1 MNKEQLRMQMLAG
14 IITEGQYK
22 AKLNEANEGLL
33 DFVKANSKEISQAV
47 GATNLKNISS
57 DSMGDISATPLF
69 TDYEMVT
76 PTSAPDATFTLNGD
90 LNGETYSIQDAI
102 SNPNM
107 FLNKEIIFKRDDSF
121 YPEKVTIGIIEDDA
135 IGFPVKG
142 YKGSDV
148 SFSLTPITDGEESGK
163 IEVGG
168 ETIYYT
174 MYNV

>member
-1 MNKEQLRMQMLAG
+1 MTQEQLRMQMLAG

-22 AKLNEANEGLL
+22 EMLNEANEDLL
-33 DFVKANSKEISQAV
+33 NFIESNSEEIAKQLGNDAYKLSNIDFD
-47 GATNLKNISS
+47 TN
-57 DSMGDISATPLF
+57 GDVSASPLYR
-69 TDYEMVT
+69 DYEMVT
-76 PTSAPDATFTLNGD
+76 PTSAPDATIT

-107 FLNKEIIFKRDDSF
+107 FLNKEIIFQRMEGY

>member
-1 MNKEQLRMQMLAG
+1 MLFENLHLKTSFKT
-14 IITEGQYK
+14 ICSNPSTSTFKRQFLFFLQF
-22 AKLNEANEGLL
+22 KLSNI
-33 DFVKANSKEISQAV
+33 DFD
-47 GATNLKNISS
+47 TN
-57 DSMGDISATPLF
+57 GDVSASPLYR
-69 TDYEMVT
+69 DYEMVT
-76 PTSAPDATFTLNGD
+76 PTSAPDATFT

-107 FLNKEIIFKRDDSF
+107 FLNKEIIFQRMEGY
-121 YPEKVTIGIIEDDA
+121 YPEKVTIGTIEDDA

-168 ETIYYT
+168 KTIYYT

>member
-1 MNKEQLRMQMLAG
+1 MTQEQLRMQMLAG

-22 AKLNEANEGLL
+22 EMLDKIEDDDLLNFIKSNSEEIAKQLGNDAYKLSNI
-33 DFVKANSKEISQAV
+33 DFD
-47 GATNLKNISS
+47 TN
-57 DSMGDISATPLF
+57 GDVSASPLYR
-69 TDYEMVT
+69 DYEMVT
-76 PTSAPDATFTLNGD
+76 PTSAPDATIT

-121 YPEKVTIGIIEDDA
+121 YPEKVTIGTIKDDR

-163 IEVGG
+163 IEIGG

>member
-1 MNKEQLRMQMLAG
+1 MTHEQLRMQMLAG

-22 AKLNEANEGLL
+22 AVLNEANEDLL
-33 DFVKANSKEISQAV
+33 NFIEFNSEEIAKQLGNDAYKLSNIDFD
-47 GATNLKNISS
+47 TN
-57 DSMGDISATPLF
+57 GDVSASPLYR
-69 TDYEMVT
+69 DYEMVT
-76 PTSAPDATFTLNGD
+76 PTSAPDATFTLNG
-90 LNGETYSIQDAI
+90 ETYSIQDVI
-102 SNPNM
+102 SDPNM
-107 FLNKEIIFKRDDSF
+107 FLNKKIIFKRDDSF
-121 YPEKVTIGIIEDDA
+121 YPEKVTIGAIEDDR

-168 ETIYYT
+168 KTIYYT